1 MLARVARAGDLP
13 VRFGLLPSGPT
24 SSIHDVPG
32 LGLGHAELLLDE
44 PDHPDGRG
52 TVRTGVSVLH
62 VDGDAFGSPV
72 PAGGAVLN
80 GMGECTGLT
89 AVREWGRLES
99 PVFLTSTMQVGRVYD
114 AACTLMAARDPRVGV
129 DDVVIPVVA
138 ECDDSGLSDPRWAR
152 LSDDDVALAW
162 QRARDAVGSG
172 VAPDEGC
179 VGAGTGMEC
188 LGWKGG
194 VGTASRRLPDGHV
207 LGAVVLTNFGEAAR
221 LTVAGVGIPA
231 SSQPGA
237 EAPSQP
243 GAEAS
248 SQRGAEPSS
257 QRGDRGSCIV
267 VVATDGPLDAH
278 ACQRVAARAGLGL
291 ARVGSVAA
299 HGSGEIFLALA
310 TGLRGDRRSPAAGVP
325 VSGSALDPYFA
336 AAVEATEEAVVT
348 SLLAARTTTGRNGR
362 TVRALPVQAVAERL
376 RAVGGGR
383 GHEGPGSV
391 QPRVG

>member
-1 MLARVARAGDLP
+1 MRSGAATGLFTADMLAPMARAGDLP
-13 VRFGLLPSGPT
+13 LRIGLLPSGPT
-24 SSIHDVPG
+24 SSIHDVLG
-32 LGLGHAELLLDE
+32 MGLGHAELLLDE

-52 TVRTGVSVLH
+52 TVRTGVTVLH

-89 AVREWGRLES
+89 ALREWGRLET

-162 QRARDAVGSG
+162 QRARDAVGSAA
-172 VAPDEGC
+172 APDEGC

-194 VGTASRRLPDGHV
+194 VGTASRLLPDGHV
-207 LGAVVLTNFGEAAR
+207 LGAVALTNFGEAAR
-221 LTVAGVGIPA
+221 LTVAGVHVPHPAPA
-231 SSQPGA
+231 SDVETA
-237 EAPSQP
+237 RA
-243 GAEAS
+243 
-248 SQRGAEPSS
+248 
-257 QRGDRGSCIV
+257 RGDRGSCIV
-267 VVATDGPLDAH
+267 VIATDGPLDAH
-278 ACQRVAARAGLGL
+278 GCRRVAGRAGMGLARAG
-291 ARVGSVAA
+291 SVAT

-310 TGLRGDRRSPAAGVP
+310 TGLRGDRGSPAAGVP
-325 VSGSALDPYFA
+325 VSGRDLDPYFA
-336 AAVEATEEAVVT
+336 AALEATEEAVVT
-348 SLLAARTTTGRNGR
+348 YLLEAVPVTGRGGR
-362 TVRALPVQAVAERL
+362 TVAALPFDDVARALRT
-376 RAVGGGR
+376 R
-383 GHEGPGSV
+383 GEGTPGE
-391 QPRVG
+391 PG